1 MKLTGESKVLL
12 AIVGIT
18 AVIIALAAVVMT
30 KPAPVFTRT
39 ELIPPGAHTK
49 GNPDAAN
56 YLVEF
61 SDFQCPACAAI
72 KPLVDQIIKENEGNL
87 LFVYR
92 HFPLTQH
99 PFAQKAAEAAEAAE
113 AQGKFWEMFDLLF
126 ANQDKLSDSLF
137 TELAAQLKLD
147 TTVFT
152 ADLSSGKYRESV
164 LADLREGNRLG
175 INATPTFFLNGRKL
189 DLSSYADLKTAVEQA
204 LNK

>member
-12 AIVGIT
+12 AIIGVTVLI
-18 AVIIALAAVVMT
+18 VALAAVVMT
-30 KPAPVFTRT
+30 KPAPVLTRT
-39 ELIPPGAHTK
+39 ELIPPSAHLK
-49 GNPDAAN
+49 GNSDAPN
-56 YLVEF
+56 YLIEF

-72 KPLVDQIIKENEGNL
+72 KPLVDQIIKENEGKL

-113 AQGKFWEMFDLLF
+113 AQGKFWEMYDLLF

-137 TELAAQLKLD
+137 ADLAVQLKLD
-147 TTVFT
+147 TAVFN

-164 LADLREGNRLG
+164 LADLSEGNRLG
-175 INATPTFFLNGRKL
+175 INATPMFFLNGKKL
-189 DLSSYADLKTAVEQA
+189 ELNNFNDLKTAVDQA
-204 LNK
+204 VK